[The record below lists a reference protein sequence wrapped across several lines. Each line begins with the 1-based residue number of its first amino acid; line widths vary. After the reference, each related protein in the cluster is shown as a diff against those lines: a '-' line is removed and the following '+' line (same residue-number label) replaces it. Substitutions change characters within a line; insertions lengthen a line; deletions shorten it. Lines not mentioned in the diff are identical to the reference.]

1 MPQHWTAERALGLR
15 TRCLPWSQAHALPVP
30 ASQRLP
36 QLSHLHTQ
44 QRRPS
49 GLLWGPPHPQGEPSF
64 CSRDCGGCTW
74 GPACSPPGCT
84 PSALLAAGVEK
95 GEDRG
100 PKPQEGPG
108 GGSRGSTMTSP
119 ACPPCVLR
127 AGWQEM
133 ASSEGAT
140 LRHDEEAHS
149 DAAWPSAPPRAAVVP
164 ALPNRL

>member
-1 MPQHWTAERALGLR
+1 MPQHWTARRALGLR
-15 TRCLPWSQAHALPVP
+15 TRCLPWSQAHTLPVP

-44 QRRPS
+44 QSRPS
-49 GLLWGPPHPQGEPSF
+49 GLLWGSPHPQGEPSF

-84 PSALLAAGVEK
+84 PSAPSHGRSGERRGQRPTAAG
-95 GEDRG
+95 GAR
-100 PKPQEGPG
+100 G

-127 AGWQEM
+127 AGWQQM
-133 ASSEGAT
+133 ASSEGVT
-140 LRHDEEAHS
+140 LRHDKEACS
-149 DAAWPSAPPRAAVVP
+149 DCNKAFSSPVSCSGPSEAQ
-164 ALPNRL
+164 L